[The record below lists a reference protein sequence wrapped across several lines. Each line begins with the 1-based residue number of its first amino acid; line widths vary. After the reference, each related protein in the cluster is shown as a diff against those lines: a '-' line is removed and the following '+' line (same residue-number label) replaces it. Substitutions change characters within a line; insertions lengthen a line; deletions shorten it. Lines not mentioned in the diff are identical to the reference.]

1 MAEGRYSTIAPEYRD
16 RFKYVSGHAF
26 NYIPASDDMQDEAEW
41 AGCRGWFVGDELVA
55 QLGTEIL
62 RIRTGVGEHEVTAIG
77 LGGVTSPPEQRRRGY
92 IKDLLKETVL
102 EARAKGINLCLLHPF
117 KHSFYAQFGWAAA
130 MEQRL
135 YRGDIRNLS
144 KFRLG
149 EGSFVP
155 MSAEST
161 AEMQSIML
169 RALRGRWGVTI
180 RTAEQWKEFL
190 PDGKRKRHGVIWRD
204 ASGQGRA
211 YVVYTMHDR
220 PPSEAGRKLECHEA
234 FACDPEARAQL
245 LAFLANHDS
254 QASEVQV
261 LVPSDAPLN
270 LLLQNPIHS
279 EVRQWLM
286 LRIIDVMG
294 ALNDY
299 ALPAKLS
306 GSCVIGI
313 KDSWLEFNQGNFKLE
328 ASAGKLNCQPSDQ
341 AADVELDVSLLAQ
354 WLTRYVRPRQAAA
367 FGLCT
372 VHNREALALLESM
385 FSGLAPFNN
394 DFF

>member
-1 MAEGRYSTIAPEYRD
+1 MSEGQFNTIGPAYRD
-16 RFKYVSGHAF
+16 RFMYVSGHAF
-26 NYIPASDDMQDEAEW
+26 NYIPSPQDAQEEDWAS
-41 AGCRGWFVGDELVA
+41 CRGWFVNDELVA
-55 QLGTEIL
+55 QLGIEQL
-62 RIRTGVGEHEVTAIG
+62 QIRTGVGEHEVKAIG

-92 IKDLLKETVL
+92 IRELLKATVL
-102 EARAKGINLCLLHPF
+102 EARSNGVNLCLLHPF
-117 KHSFYAQFGWAAA
+117 KNSFYAQFGWAAA

-135 YRGDIRNLS
+135 YRGDINVL
-144 KFRLG
+144 KHFRLG

-155 MSAEST
+155 MSPELTS
-161 AEMQSIML
+161 EMQSIAL
-169 RALRGRWGVTI
+169 RGLRGRWGVTI
-180 RTAEQWKEFL
+180 RTARQWKEFL
-190 PDGKRKRHGVIWRD
+190 PDAKRKRHGIIWRD
-204 ASGQGRA
+204 KTGLGRA

-220 PPSEAGRKLECHEA
+220 GQEGRKLECHEA
-234 FACDPEARAQL
+234 IACDPEARTQL

-254 QASEVQV
+254 QASEVQL

-270 LLLQNPIHS
+270 LLLRDPIHS

-286 LRIIDVMG
+286 LRIIDVVG

-306 GSCVIGI
+306 GSCVLSI
-313 KDSWLEFNQGNFKLE
+313 KDNWLEFNQGTFKLE
-328 ASAGKLNCQPSDQ
+328 ASEGKLSCQPSDQ
-341 AADVELDVSLLAQ
+341 AADVTLDVGLLAQ

-367 FGLCT
+367 FGLCSVQNKT
-372 VHNREALALLESM
+372 ALAFLDSL